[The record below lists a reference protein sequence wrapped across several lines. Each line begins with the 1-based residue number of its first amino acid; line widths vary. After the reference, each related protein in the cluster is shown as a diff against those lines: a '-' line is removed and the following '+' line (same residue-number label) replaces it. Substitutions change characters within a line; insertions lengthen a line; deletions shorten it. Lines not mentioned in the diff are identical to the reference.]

1 MNLLSVHEIVKT
13 YGEKT
18 LFDQISFGIDEGDRI
33 GLIGVNGAGKSTLL
47 KIAAGVD
54 APDAGTVTLG
64 GRVTVHYLPQEPSFQ
79 PDATV
84 LDQVLNRDRH
94 TSLAEQGAWQLE
106 HEAKAVLT
114 QLGIFDF
121 DAALGSLSGGQ
132 RKQIALARAL
142 IQPCDLLV
150 LDEPTN
156 HMDDERVAWLAAY
169 LRKRTGALFMVTHDR
184 YFLDSVA
191 NRIFEL
197 DHAKLYQ
204 SVGGYEAF
212 VQAKLARA
220 AQAQASEEKRQNF
233 LRNEQKWIQ
242 RGPKARGTKQKAR
255 TERYYEILEQQ
266 PNDTEQ
272 TVEVALA
279 GSRLGS
285 KVIELHHVTKSF
297 DGHPVVDDLSCI
309 VTRGDRIGIV
319 GSNGSGKSTL
329 LKLMAGQLLPDSG
342 SVTIGP
348 TVKIGY
354 FAQEHEVLDGN
365 QRVIAYIREAAESVE
380 TADGQR
386 LDAAQVLERFLF
398 PPALQWMPIG
408 KLSGGEKRR
417 LALLRALVSAP
428 NVLLLDEP
436 TNDLDIPTLTVL
448 EAFLADFPGAVVVVS
463 HDRYFL
469 DHVVDKV
476 FACEGAGQIS
486 VSTGNYTD
494 YLSKRR
500 DAKPQVS
507 RPEDRPKARPE
518 ASSQPEPQPAAGQK
532 SVRKERATLKFTYK
546 EQKEYDEIE
555 DRIAQM
561 EAALA
566 EVLRQMEEAGGDVGR
581 LQTLFE
587 DQQALEAR
595 LNELMDRWT
604 YLNERAE
611 EIERSRQM

>member
-1 MNLLSVHEIVKT
+1 
-13 YGEKT
+13 
-18 LFDQISFGIDEGDRI
+18 
-33 GLIGVNGAGKSTLL
+33 
-47 KIAAGVD
+47 
-54 APDAGTVTLG
+54 
-64 GRVTVHYLPQEPSFQ
+64 
-79 PDATV
+79 
-84 LDQVLNRDRH
+84 
-94 TSLAEQGAWQLE
+94 
-106 HEAKAVLT
+106 
-114 QLGIFDF
+114 
-121 DAALGSLSGGQ
+121 
-132 RKQIALARAL
+132 
-142 IQPCDLLV
+142 
-150 LDEPTN
+150 
-156 HMDDERVAWLAAY
+156 
-169 LRKRTGALFMVTHDR
+169 
-184 YFLDSVA
+184 
-191 NRIFEL
+191 
-197 DHAKLYQ
+197 
-204 SVGGYEAF
+204 
-212 VQAKLARA
+212 
-220 AQAQASEEKRQNF
+220 
-233 LRNEQKWIQ
+233 
-242 RGPKARGTKQKAR
+242 
-255 TERYYEILEQQ
+255 
-266 PNDTEQ
+266 
-272 TVEVALA
+272 
-279 GSRLGS
+279 
-285 KVIELHHVTKSF
+285 
-297 DGHPVVDDLSCI
+297 VVDDLSCI

-329 LKLMAGQLLPDSG
+329 LKLMAGQLPPDSG

-354 FAQEHEVLDGN
+354 FAQEHEALDGN

-518 ASSQPEPQPAAGQK
+518 APSQPEPQPAAGQK

-595 LNELMDRWT
+595 LNELIDRWT